1 MFADQ
6 RRAKAVLIVLAKED
20 PTWFL
25 EQLYNAAADGKLE
38 SEELEHLNYLVRI
51 AREAPGYDPAN
62 DALLRGKP
70 L

>member
-1 MFADQ
+1 MFANQ

-20 PTWFL
+20 PVWFL
-25 EQLYNAAADGKLE
+25 EQLYNAAADGAIA
-38 SEELEHLNYLVRI
+38 SGELEDLNYLVRI
-51 AREAPGYDPAN
+51 ARAAPGYDPAN